1 MSLLVVLSGV
11 IFAVAPAA
19 AEAKICGRT
28 YVPARQLKA
37 KVRLVAGPDSCG
49 AAKQLSP
56 QRSRPRPHTTGPD
69 EPNARGDLDRL
80 RVELRDRA
88 CRFADVLHSRG
99 ARSRWLLPHRR
110 RLDLLTIL
118 VF

>member
-1 MSLLVVLSGV
+1 MRLRVSLLVVLSGV

-49 AAKQLSP
+49 AAKQLIAAAFKAETTHHGTGRT
-56 QRSRPRPHTTGPD
+56 QREG
-69 EPNARGDLDRL
+69 
-80 RVELRDRA
+80 
-88 CRFADVLHSRG
+88 
-99 ARSRWLLPHRR
+99 
-110 RLDLLTIL
+110 
-118 VF
+118 